1 MNASGWIFM
10 LASVSSVTALVV
22 YCFYK
27 VLSLPPSEEEDL
39 HGPLDIDTGD
49 REE

>member
-1 MNASGWIFM
+1 MNASGWVF
-10 LASVSSVTALVV
+10 LLLSVGSVTALTV

-27 VLSLPPSEEEDL
+27 VLTLPPSEEDDL

-49 REE
+49 RED

>member
-1 MNASGWIFM
+1 MNASGWVF
-10 LASVSSVTALVV
+10 LLVSVCSVTALTVF
-22 YCFYK
+22 CFYK
-27 VLSLPPSEEEDL
+27 VLNLPPSEEEDL

>member
-1 MNASGWIFM
+1 MNTSGWVF
-10 LASVSSVTALVV
+10 LLVSVTSVMALTV

-27 VLSLPPSEEEDL
+27 VLTLPPSEEEDL

-49 REE
+49 QED